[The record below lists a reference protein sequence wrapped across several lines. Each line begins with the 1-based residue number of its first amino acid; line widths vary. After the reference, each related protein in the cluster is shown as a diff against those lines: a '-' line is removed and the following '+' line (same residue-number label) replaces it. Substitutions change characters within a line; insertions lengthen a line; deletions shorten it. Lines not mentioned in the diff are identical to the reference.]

1 MHTNLPLQIN
11 CKNTQFFQHHKYFL
25 EKSLILSTKEGG
37 KTLETYGNTMF
48 LKSIISEKK
57 IYALVTKRLFFG

>member
-1 MHTNLPLQIN
+1 
-11 CKNTQFFQHHKYFL
+11 L

-57 IYALVTKRLFFG
+57 IYAPEKKRPFLG